1 MTLQENQISK
11 PIIGNQGVYVV
22 VVNSKTVETATP
34 EQIEAA
40 KNSALQMNMT
50 KIYYQTLPA
59 LIKKAGVTDARYKF
73 Y

>member
-1 MTLQENQISK
+1 MKENQISK

-22 VVNSKTVETATP
+22 VVNSRTAETVTP
-34 EQIEAA
+34 EQIAAA
-40 KNSALQMNMT
+40 KNSLQQTNMT

-59 LIKKAGVTDARYKF
+59 LIKKAGVIDSRYKF